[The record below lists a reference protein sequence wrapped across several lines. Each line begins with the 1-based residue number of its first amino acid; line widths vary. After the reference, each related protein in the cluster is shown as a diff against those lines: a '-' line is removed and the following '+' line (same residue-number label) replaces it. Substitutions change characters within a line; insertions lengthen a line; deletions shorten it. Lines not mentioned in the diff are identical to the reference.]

1 MSVSPSPSLCYPFLP
16 LLTQLTVLMASVQAG
31 LKNESYVLLLVSF
44 LGEWV
49 VWVGE
54 ELACDGHVTVM

>member
-1 MSVSPSPSLCYPFLP
+1 
-16 LLTQLTVLMASVQAG
+16 MASVQAG